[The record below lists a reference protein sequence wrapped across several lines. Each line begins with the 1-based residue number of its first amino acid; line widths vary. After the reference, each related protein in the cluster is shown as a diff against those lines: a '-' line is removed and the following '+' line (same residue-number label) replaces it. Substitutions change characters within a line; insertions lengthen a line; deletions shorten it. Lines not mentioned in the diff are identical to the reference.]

1 MIKPFVTRAFASLLV
16 IVASAFFAGCGSSS
30 NPSGPVVT
38 PTPVPTP
45 TPTPTPEPDNLQ
57 KDTYC
62 VPAPPPLV
70 KIKLKIQLDFGY
82 KKVLDS
88 RAFVGPDRAYCAS
101 VGLPGEVCPVR
112 DENDPMS
119 VTCNNLVMGKA
130 LDTGRYGPT
139 WYYNGE
145 LCRPIGVGG
154 DAAGCRNHV
163 SNQFF
168 IDAFGP
174 GTYLACG
181 ANGHCDGYV
190 VQ

>member
-1 MIKPFVTRAFASLLV
+1 MIKPFVARPSGALLSLALSLL
-16 IVASAFFAGCGSSS
+16 FAACGSSS
-30 NPSGPVVT
+30 NPSGPVVN

-45 TPTPTPEPDNLQ
+45 TPTPTPVADNLQ

-62 VPAPPPLV
+62 VPNPPPLY

-88 RAFVGPDRAYCAS
+88 RAFVGPDAAYCSS
-101 VGLPGEVCPVR
+101 VGLPGSICPVR

-119 VTCNNLVMGKA
+119 VTCNNLAMGKA
-130 LDTGRYGPT
+130 SDTGRYGPT
-139 WYYNGE
+139 WYWNGQP
-145 LCRPIGVGG
+145 CRPISTGG
-154 DAAGCRNHV
+154 NDPGCRNHV

-181 ANGHCDGYV
+181 ANGVCDGYV